1 MNDDSRFDTIVTGR
15 GTFGVRRRGDSGP
28 VVVCLHGFPDDA
40 STFDALAA
48 TLASAGYR
56 VAAVNLRGYAPSPL
70 EGPLDLDALVEDLFA
85 VIDTLSPGEPVF
97 LVGHDYGAQIS
108 YPAMARRP
116 DRFAA
121 AALFAGAHPAL
132 VQRNAR
138 RSLRQVWMS
147 RYIVFF
153 QFGSIAD
160 RWVARHDF
168 AYVDR
173 LWGRWSPGF
182 TVTAERRAQVKGTLA
197 ASMPAPVAM
206 YRGGD
211 FAVTQDLIAVPTR
224 YVQGGADGCA
234 LPMLA
239 DGQEALFTG
248 PYTAEDWPD
257 VGHYPHLEQPE
268 RAASSVLDWFAR
280 SAV

>member
-1 MNDDSRFDTIVTGR
+1 MADDRYDSIVTQR
-15 GTFGVRRRGDSGP
+15 GTFGVRHRGASGP
-28 VVVCLHGFPDDA
+28 LVVCLHGFPDDA

-48 TLASAGYR
+48 ALALAGYR

-70 EGPLDLDALVEDLFA
+70 DGPLDLDSLVEDLFA
-85 VIDTLSPGEPVF
+85 VIDELSPNDPVF

-108 YPAMARRP
+108 YPAMAHRP

-121 AALFAGAHPAL
+121 ASLFSGAHPAL

-147 RYIVFF
+147 RYILFF
-153 QFGSIAD
+153 QLGALAD
-160 RWVARHDF
+160 RRVARHDF

-173 LWGRWSPGF
+173 LWRRWSPGF
-182 TVTAERRAQVKGTLA
+182 AISPERRTHVKRTLA

-211 FAVTQDLIAVPTR
+211 FAIAEEAIAVPTR

-234 LPMLA
+234 LPMLSH
-239 DGQEALFTG
+239 GQEALFSG

-268 RAASSVLDWFAR
+268 RTATSVLEWFAR
-280 SAV
+280 SAA